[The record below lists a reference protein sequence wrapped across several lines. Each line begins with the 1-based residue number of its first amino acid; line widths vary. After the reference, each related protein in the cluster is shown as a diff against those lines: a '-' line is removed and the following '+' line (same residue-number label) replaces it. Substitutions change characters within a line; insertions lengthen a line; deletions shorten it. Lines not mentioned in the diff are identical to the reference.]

1 MRKTFYIIILFIL
14 GFHQLFAQTNL
25 TEAGDFEVTDLD
37 GNDIHLFDL
46 LDNQGKYVLID
57 FYFTTCVPCQGA
69 VPKVSEAYEYFGCGE
84 FDIEFIA
91 MDYGNTDEQCH
102 EFDEEFGVAY
112 PSVSGVEGGGTA
124 VCEAYGIPVYPT
136 FVLIA
141 PDHSILEQ
149 NIWPIPT
156 AESLIE
162 VLEGYGINQN
172 FCALE
177 ADFIAYNNDICAENY
192 MLFHDRSL
200 GEITNWEWTFEGGY
214 PPTSSEENPMIYF
227 PDPGNFDVSLTV
239 SNADSEITYTQEEL
253 ARVHNCMGTASMA
266 ASNLTISPNPSSGI
280 FQVKWAQ
287 KESYDITLTDLKGKI
302 LYQESSI
309 HNNHNLDISH
319 LKNGVYLLKLNS
331 IHHNEKHKIIIR

>member
-1 MRKTFYIIILFIL
+1 MRKYLSILLLIFSFSQIN
-14 GFHQLFAQTNL
+14 AQTNL
-25 TEAGDFEVTDLD
+25 TEAVDFEVTDLE
-37 GNDIHLFDL
+37 GNQIHLFDL

-91 MDYGNTDEQCH
+91 MDFGNTDEQCH

-149 NIWPIPT
+149 NIWPIPN

-162 VLEGYGINQN
+162 TLEGYGISQN
-172 FCALE
+172 YCALE
-177 ADFIAYNNDICAENY
+177 ADFIAYNNDICSENY

-200 GEITNWEWTFEGGY
+200 GEVSTYEWTFEGGY
-214 PPTSSEENPMIYF
+214 PPTSNEQNPMIYF
-227 PDPGNFDVSLTV
+227 PDPGNFDVSLTI
-239 SNADSEITYTQEEL
+239 SNDDEETTFSQEEL
-253 ARVHNCMGTASMA
+253 ARVHNCMGEEEIS
-266 ASNLTISPNPSSGI
+266 SLEIKVSPNPSNGL
-280 FQVKWAQ
+280 FQIHCPNQENYSIK
-287 KESYDITLTDLKGKI
+287 IIDLKGAI
-302 LYQESSI
+302 IHQYTSSDEFYSL
-309 HNNHNLDISH
+309 NLTH
-319 LKNGVYLLKLNS
+319 LDKGIYLLHVSTNQYLKQQ
-331 IHHNEKHKIIIR
+331 KIIIK